1 MAETSADVPPRREP
15 RSGIAELAV
24 GRKGLVPRLSAT
36 LQRFVRERVGSF
48 PVRLMIRLLQWPIR
62 AVMRPVV
69 SRLPRDP
76 KLVAFGGFLDRFADN
91 PAYLFLHMAESSSM
105 RCVWISGSRATVARV
120 RDAGYEAALR
130 WSLRGIL
137 VGLRASW
144 YVYAWYAAD
153 INRWFGDG
161 ATTLNLWHGVGI
173 KPIGRGRASETG
185 GGSLAYAAPEGS
197 WTARA
202 FADERRP
209 PDWLL
214 TTSPMI
220 TPVFAKSFGISTDR
234 CIEFGYPR
242 NDHLVEGRKP
252 HPLLVDDG
260 LYEALQRRRPVVGY
274 FPTFRDGSASLPGG
288 VPLIN
293 EMSDIVKAQGGTFV
307 FKAHHLVLSLNAGSG
322 ATVDDDA
329 ESATVVLPKDADL
342 NAYLGECDVLI
353 TDYSSVTSDYLF
365 LRRPVILF
373 VPDFDEYAEGRGFMF
388 DPRKMMPGTITR
400 TKAELYDVLKDVS
413 RLTVSPN
420 NEEILDA
427 YWSPGARGGASERIA
442 GFIEEQ
448 SAKGTRT

>member
-15 RSGIAELAV
+15 RSGIAHVAV
-24 GRKGLVPRLSAT
+24 GRKGLVPRSSAT
-36 LQRFVRERVGSF
+36 LQKFVRERVGSF
-48 PVRLMIRLLQWPIR
+48 RVRLMIRLLQWPIR

-69 SRLPRDP
+69 SRLPRDA

-105 RCVWISGSRATVARV
+105 RCVWISGSKDTVARV
-120 RDAGYEAALR
+120 RAAGYEAAHR
-130 WSLRGIL
+130 WSPRGIVL
-137 VGLRASW
+137 AIRASW
-144 YVYAWYAAD
+144 YVDSWWAAD
-153 INRWFGDG
+153 INRWLGDG
-161 ATTLNLWHGVGI
+161 ATHLNLWHGVGV
-173 KPIGRGRASETG
+173 KPIRRGRVNGTTGSGSETY
-185 GGSLAYAAPEGS
+185 SAPEGS

-202 FADERRP
+202 LADERRP

-242 NDHLVEGRKP
+242 NDHLVEGRQP
-252 HPLLVDDG
+252 HKLLVDDG

-274 FPTFRDGSASLPGG
+274 FPTFRDGSASMPGG

-307 FKAHHLVLSLNAGSG
+307 FKAHHLVLSLTDGSG

-420 NEEILDA
+420 NEEILT
-427 YWSPGARGGASERIA
+427 PTGA
-442 GFIEEQ
+442 
-448 SAKGTRT
+448 

>member
-1 MAETSADVPPRREP
+1 
-15 RSGIAELAV
+15 
-24 GRKGLVPRLSAT
+24 
-36 LQRFVRERVGSF
+36 
-48 PVRLMIRLLQWPIR
+48 MIRLLQLPIR

-105 RCVWISGSRATVARV
+105 RCVWISGSKETVARV
-120 RDAGYEAALR
+120 RASGYEAAHR
-130 WSLRGIL
+130 WSPRGIVL
-137 VGLRASW
+137 ATRASW
-144 YVYAWYAAD
+144 YVVSWWAAD
-153 INRWFGDG
+153 VNRWLGDG
-161 ATTLNLWHGVGI
+161 ATNLNLWHGVGV
-173 KPIGRGRASETG
+173 KPIRRGRVNETT
-185 GGSLAYAAPEGS
+185 GSGAGTYSAPEGS

-202 FADERRP
+202 FADDRRP

-220 TPVFAKSFGISTDR
+220 TPVFAKSFGISADR

-242 NDHLVEGRKP
+242 NDHLIEGRKP
-252 HPLLVDDG
+252 HPLLVDDA
-260 LYEALQRRRPVVGY
+260 LYDALQSRRPVVGY

-307 FKAHHLVLSLNAGSG
+307 FKAHHLVLSLIDGSG
-322 ATVDDDA
+322 ATVDGDG

-373 VPDFDEYAEGRGFMF
+373 VPDFDKYEEGRGFMF
-388 DPRKMMPGTITR
+388 DPRKMMPGIVTR
-400 TKAELYDVLKDVS
+400 TKAELYDALKDIS
-413 RLTVSPN
+413 RLAVPPN
-420 NEEILDA
+420 NDELLDA

-442 GFIEEQ
+442 RFIEDHAE
-448 SAKGTRT
+448 GRRT